1 VIAEAAILK
10 SVRYAHSAEYRHGDR
25 KGCLKGTREAVLNEI
40 EHWVN
45 DFNKPPVYWLNGL
58 AGTGK
63 STIAQTVA
71 ESALADGRL
80 GASFFCS
87 RDFSDRRDLHLI
99 FPTLAVQ
106 LARRYTK
113 FRSIFVALV
122 QSDPEI
128 AHESLYNQ
136 MKKLIVLPLKESAVS
151 TVIVIDALDECK
163 DEEPASAILSVLGQ
177 FVSRTSKV
185 KFFVTG
191 RPEPR
196 IREGFQLPLLADA
209 TDVFVLHDVERRL
222 VDNDIRLFLEQ
233 GFLELTRRRRMLG
246 DWPTKE
252 QLDLLCERAAG
263 LFVYAM
269 ATVKFIDHRN
279 NHPKKQL
286 DRLLQSPESSA
297 REGKIEF
304 RADTTLDSLYTT
316 ILREAFGRDDP
327 EDDPKVRSILGAVVL
342 AVNPLSPSTI
352 AALSGLDTDDVIPI
366 LSSVHSLL
374 NLQDD
379 HPVRFFHKSFPD
391 FITDATRC
399 TDERFHIS
407 PPNHNS
413 QLLIGCLNLTNRTLE
428 KNICKLPDAVAN
440 LDVNDLKERTEQYIN
455 RALEYACTSWHT
467 HLAATHGA
475 SDHTLAITSALC
487 QFLEKKF
494 LFWLEVLS
502 VLSAVRTAADAL
514 QVTTDW
520 LEVC

>member
-1 VIAEAAILK
+1 M
-10 SVRYAHSAEYRHGDR
+10 
-25 KGCLKGTREAVLNEI
+25 
-40 EHWVN
+40 
-45 DFNKPPVYWLNGL
+45 
-58 AGTGK
+58 
-63 STIAQTVA
+63 
-71 ESALADGRL
+71 
-80 GASFFCS
+80 
-87 RDFSDRRDLHLI
+87 
-99 FPTLAVQ
+99 
-106 LARRYTK
+106 
-113 FRSIFVALV
+113 

-128 AHESLYNQ
+128 VHESLYNQ
-136 MKKLIVLPLKESAVS
+136 MKKLIFLPLKESAVS

-177 FVSRTSKV
+177 FVSRISKI

-196 IREGFQLPLLADA
+196 IREGFQLPLLAEA
-209 TDVFVLHDVERRL
+209 TDVFILHDVERSL

-233 GFLELTRRRRMLG
+233 SFLELARRRRVLG

-297 REGKIEF
+297 REGKVAF
-304 RADTTLDSLYTT
+304 RVDTTLDSLYTT

-374 NLQDD
+374 ILQDGIN
-379 HPVRFFHKSFPD
+379 HPVQFFHKSFPD
-391 FITDATRC
+391 FIMDPTRC

-407 PPNHNS
+407 PPNHHS

-428 KNICKLPDAVAN
+428 KNIFKLPDAVAN
-440 LDVNDLKERTEQYIN
+440 LDVNDLKERTERCLN
-455 RALEYACTSWHT
+455 PALEYACISWHT
-467 HLAATHGA
+467 HLAATRGA
-475 SDHTLAITSALC
+475 SDHTLAINSALR
-487 QFLEKKF
+487 QFLEGKF

-502 VLSAVRTAADAL
+502 VLSAARTAADAL

-520 LEVC
+520 LEVR